1 MPTLTLL
8 TKICDEAQLKLVDKN
23 LASLFEGLRVI
34 VKVCGVTFSGWVQ
47 IDVSGEDETVA
58 LRYLSEKIGFCPSNM
73 GNLSKFSTIDG
84 RIAAINRSKNEL
96 NADVGIFLPNI
107 TDATIP
113 LQRLQAQ
120 LFDGRK
126 SALKKIVDLYGF
138 CENLPLN
145 IKIVNVDKENN
156 HIEAELSHK
165 QQAVYAGWKKS
176 LLDRLLVLG
185 ASFDDVKL
193 VLEKTGFSRD
203 VVSIEPLGMFEHAVA
218 CKLGT
223 DAAGLIPQ
231 IGRNLPNA
239 TLSVFNPRRILAFL
253 ED

>member
-1 MPTLTLL
+1 MSTLTLL
-8 TKICDEAQLKLVDKN
+8 TKIYDESQLKLVDKN
-23 LASLFEGLRVI
+23 LASLFEGLKVV

-73 GNLSKFSTIDG
+73 GNLSKFSTVDG
-84 RIAAINRSKNEL
+84 RIAAMNRSKNEL
-96 NADVGIFLPNI
+96 NVDVGIFSPHIIN
-107 TDATIP
+107 AVIP

-156 HIEAELSHK
+156 YIEAELSHK
-165 QQAVYAGWKKS
+165 QQVVYDNWTKS

-185 ASFDDVKL
+185 ASFAEVKL
-193 VLEKTGFSRD
+193 VLEKAGFSRD
-203 VVSIEPLGMFEHAVA
+203 VVSIEPLGMFEHAVT

-223 DAAGLIPQ
+223 DAAGLIPR

-239 TLSVFNPRRILAFL
+239 TLSVFNPRKISAFL

>member
-8 TKICDEAQLKLVDKN
+8 ARVHDDSQLKLVDKK
-23 LASLFEGLRVI
+23 LGSLFEGLKVN
-34 VKVCGVTFSGWVQ
+34 VKVCGVTVSGWVQ
-47 IDVSGEDETVA
+47 IDVSGDDETVA
-58 LRYLSEKIGFCPSNM
+58 LRYLCEEIGFCPSDM
-73 GNLSKFSTIDG
+73 ENLSKFSTVDG
-84 RIAAINRSKNEL
+84 RITAMNRSKNGL
-96 NADVGIFLPNI
+96 NVDVGIFSPQI
-107 TDATIP
+107 VDAVIP

-145 IKIVNVDKENN
+145 VKIVNIDKESNR
-156 HIEAELSHK
+156 IEAELSHK
-165 QQAVYAGWKKS
+165 QQVVYDGWIRS

-185 ASFDDVKL
+185 ASFDEVKL

-203 VVSIEPLGMFEHAVA
+203 IISIEPLGMFEHAVA

-223 DAAGLIPQ
+223 DAAGLIPR

-239 TLSVFNPRRILAFL
+239 TLSIFNPRRILAFL

>member
-1 MPTLTLL
+1 MPTLTLS
-8 TKICDEAQLKLVDKN
+8 TRVYEESQLKLVDRKLN
-23 LASLFEGLRVI
+23 SLFEGLKVD
-34 VKVCGVTFSGWVQ
+34 VKVCGVTISGWVQ
-47 IDVSGEDETVA
+47 IDVSGDDETVA
-58 LRYLSEKIGFCPSNM
+58 LRYLSKEIGFCPSDM
-73 GNLSKFSTIDG
+73 ENLSKFSTVDG
-84 RIAAINRSKNEL
+84 RITAINRSRNEL
-96 NADVGIFLPNI
+96 NIDVGIFSPHI
-107 TDATIP
+107 ADAIIP

-138 CENLPLN
+138 CGNLPLN
-145 IKIVNVDKENN
+145 IKIVNVDKENSL
-156 HIEAELSHK
+156 IEAELSHK
-165 QQAVYAGWKKS
+165 QQVVYDGWIRS

-185 ASFDDVKL
+185 ASFDEVKL

-203 VVSIEPLGMFEHAVA
+203 IISIEPLGMFEHAVA

-223 DAAGLIPQ
+223 DAAGLIPR